1 MKKSI
6 KLYVAVLLLFVVA
19 SVPYMHQAAQAAEK
33 QGALAGQIDKILA
46 DHPALEGAMAGITVR
61 SAETGAVLYE
71 HSGEIRMRPASSL
84 KLLTAASSL
93 SILGEDYSFTTEVRT
108 DGKFKGKKLNGN
120 LYLIGK
126 GDPTLLP
133 SDFEEMAEKLKQSGV
148 KEIKGNL
155 IGDDTWYDDIRLSPD
170 MPWSDEYTYYGAQ
183 ISALTASPNEDYDA
197 GTVIVEVTPGKK
209 EGEKPAVSVSPKTDY
224 VTIKNDA
231 KTTAAGQKKDLT
243 IEREHGTNTITIE
256 GSVPVDASKTKE
268 WIAVWEPAG
277 YALDLFKQA
286 LKKQGITVK
295 GHVKTGAAPDSSDV
309 LMSHRSM
316 PLSKL
321 FVPFMKLS
329 NNGHAEVLVKE
340 MGKVKKE
347 EGSWEKG
354 LEVLN
359 NALPE
364 FGVDPKSLVLRDGS
378 GVSHINA
385 VSSDQI
391 SQLLYDIQDEKWFS
405 AYLNSLPVAGN
416 SDRMIGGT
424 LRNRMKDTPAQ
435 GKVRAKTGSLST
447 VSSLSGYAET
457 KSGKTLV
464 FSILLNGLIDDE
476 DGKDIEDQIAV
487 ILANQS

>member
-93 SILGEDYSFTTEVRT
+93 SVLGEDYSFTTEVRT

-197 GTVIVEVTPGKK
+197 GTVIVEITPGKK

-224 VTIKNDA
+224 VTIKNDGE
-231 KTTAAGQKKDLT
+231 TTAAGQKKDLT

-256 GSVPVDASKTKE
+256 GSVPVDASETKE

-295 GHVKTGAAPDSSDV
+295 GHVKTGAAPGSSDV
-309 LMSHRSM
+309 LISHRSM

-391 SQLLYDIQDEKWFS
+391 SQLLYDIQGEKWFS

>member
-19 SVPYMHQAAQAAEK
+19 SVPYMHQAAQAVET
-33 QGALAGQIDKILA
+33 QDALAGQIDKVLA
-46 DHPALEGAMAGITVR
+46 EHPALAGAMAGITIR
-61 SAETGAVLYE
+61 SADTGAVLYE
-71 HSGEIRMRPASSL
+71 HSGDMRMRPASSL
-84 KLLTAASSL
+84 KLLTAAAAL
-93 SILGEDYSFTTEVRT
+93 SVLGEDYSFTTEIRT
-108 DGKFKGKKLNGN
+108 DGALKGKKLNGN
-120 LYLIGK
+120 LYLKGK

-133 SDFEEMAEKLKQSGV
+133 SDFEKMAEKLKQAGV
-148 KEIKGNL
+148 NVIKGNL
-155 IGDDTWYDDIRLSPD
+155 IGDDTWYDDIRLSSD
-170 MPWSDEYTYYGAQ
+170 MPWSDESTYYGAQ

-197 GTVIVEVTPGKK
+197 GTVIVAVTPGKK
-209 EGEKPAVSVSPKTDY
+209 AGDKPVVSVSPQTDY
-224 VTIKNDA
+224 VTIKNSA
-231 KTTAAGQKKDLT
+231 ETIAAGQKKDLT
-243 IEREHGTNTITIE
+243 IEREHGTNKITIE
-256 GSVPVDASKTKE
+256 GSVPADASKTKE
-268 WIAVWEPAG
+268 WVAVWEPAG
-277 YALDLFKQA
+277 YALDVFKQA
-286 LKKQGITVK
+286 LKKQGIAVK
-295 GHVKTGAAPDSSDV
+295 GNVKTGAAPDSSDV
-309 LMSHRSM
+309 LISHRSM

-359 NALPE
+359 NTLPD

-405 AYLNSLPVAGN
+405 TYLNSLPVAGDN
-416 SDRMIGGT
+416 NRMIGGT

-457 KSGKTLV
+457 KSGKKLV

-487 ILANQS
+487 ILANQ

>member
-19 SVPYMHQAAQAAEK
+19 SVPYMHQAAQAADK
-33 QGALAGQIDKILA
+33 HDALAGQIDKVLA

-61 SAETGAVLYE
+61 SADTGAVLYE
-71 HSGEIRMRPASSL
+71 HSGDVRMRPASSL
-84 KLLTAASSL
+84 KLLTAAAAL
-93 SILGEDYSFTTEVRT
+93 TVLGEDYSFTTEVRT
-108 DGKFKGKKLNGN
+108 DGTLKGKKLNGN
-120 LYLIGK
+120 LYLKGK

-133 SDFEEMAEKLKQSGV
+133 ADFEEMAEKLKQSGV
-148 KEIKGNL
+148 KVIKGNL
-155 IGDDTWYDDIRLSPD
+155 IGDDTWYDDKRLSPD
-170 MPWSDEYTYYGAQ
+170 LPWSDEYTYYGAQ
-183 ISALTASPNEDYDA
+183 ISALTVSPNEDYDA

-224 VTIKNDA
+224 VTIKNNA
-231 KTTAAGQKKDLT
+231 ETAADGQKKDLT
-243 IEREHGTNTITIE
+243 IERKHGTNTITIE

-268 WIAVWEPAG
+268 WIAVWEPSG

-295 GHVKTGAAPDSSDV
+295 GNVMRGDATGSSEV
-309 LMSHRSM
+309 LISHRSM

-321 FVPFMKLS
+321 FVPFLKLS

-340 MGKVKKE
+340 MGKAEKG

-359 NALPE
+359 STLLE
-364 FGVDPKSLVLRDGS
+364 CGVDSKSLVLRDGS

-391 SQLLYDIQDEKWFS
+391 SKLLYDIQDEKWFS

-424 LRNRMKDTPAQ
+424 LRNRMNDTPAQ
-435 GKVRAKTGSLST
+435 GKIRAKTGSLST

-457 KSGKTLV
+457 KSRKTLV

-487 ILANQS
+487 ILANQ

>member
-1 MKKSI
+1 MKKNI

-19 SVPYMHQAAQAAEK
+19 SVPYMHQAAQAVET
-33 QGALAGQIDKILA
+33 QDALAGEIDKVLA
-46 DHPALEGAMAGITVR
+46 EHPALAGAMAGITVR
-61 SAETGAVLYE
+61 SADTGTVLYE
-71 HSGEIRMRPASSL
+71 HSGDMRMRPASSL
-84 KLLTAASSL
+84 KLLTAAAAL
-93 SILGEDYSFTTEVRT
+93 SVLGEDYSFTTEIRT
-108 DGKFKGKKLNGN
+108 DGALKGKKLNGN
-120 LYLIGK
+120 LYLKGK

-133 SDFEEMAEKLKQSGV
+133 SDFEKMAEKLKQAGV
-148 KEIKGNL
+148 NVIKGNL
-155 IGDDTWYDDIRLSPD
+155 IGDDTWYDDIRLSSD
-170 MPWSDEYTYYGAQ
+170 MPWSDESTYYGAQ

-197 GTVIVEVTPGKK
+197 GTVIVAVTPGKK
-209 EGEKPAVSVSPKTDY
+209 AGDKPVVSVSPQTDY
-224 VTIKNDA
+224 VTIKNSA
-231 KTTAAGQKKDLT
+231 ETIAAGQKKDLT
-243 IEREHGTNTITIE
+243 IEREHGTNKITIE
-256 GSVPVDASKTKE
+256 GSVPADASKTKE
-268 WIAVWEPAG
+268 WVAVWEPAG
-277 YALDLFKQA
+277 YALDVFKQA
-286 LKKQGITVK
+286 LKKQGIAVK
-295 GHVKTGAAPDSSDV
+295 GNVKTGTAPDSSDV
-309 LMSHRSM
+309 LISHRSM

-359 NALPE
+359 NTLPE

-405 AYLNSLPVAGN
+405 TYLNSLPVAGDN
-416 SDRMIGGT
+416 NRMIGGT

-435 GKVRAKTGSLST
+435 EKVRAKTGSLST

-457 KSGKTLV
+457 KSGKKLV

-487 ILANQS
+487 ILANQ

>member
-6 KLYVAVLLLFVVA
+6 KLYIAVLLLFIVA

-33 QGALAGQIDKILA
+33 QDALAGQINKVLA
-46 DHPALEGAMAGITVR
+46 DHPALKGAMAGITVR

-71 HSGEIRMRPASSL
+71 HSGDVRMRPASSL
-84 KLLTAASSL
+84 KLLTAAAAL
-93 SILGEDYSFTTEVRT
+93 SVLGENHSFTTEVRT
-108 DGKFKGKKLNGN
+108 DGTLKGKKLNGN
-120 LYLIGK
+120 LYLKGK

-133 SDFEEMAEKLKQSGV
+133 SDFEEMAKKLKQSGV

-170 MPWSDEYTYYGAQ
+170 MPWSDESTYYGAQ
-183 ISALTASPNEDYDA
+183 ISALTASPNDDYDA
-197 GTVIVEVTPGKK
+197 GTVIIEVTPGKK
-209 EGEKPAVSVSPKTDY
+209 EGNKPAVSVSPQTDY
-224 VTIKNDA
+224 VTIKNNA
-231 KTTAAGQKKDLT
+231 ETTAAGQKKDLT
-243 IEREHGTNTITIE
+243 IEREHGTNTIIIE
-256 GSVPVDASKTKE
+256 GSIPVDASKTKD
-268 WIAVWEPAG
+268 WIAVWEPTG

-295 GHVKTGAAPDSSDV
+295 GNIKTGAAPSSSDV
-309 LMSHRSM
+309 LISHHSM

-354 LEVLN
+354 LEVVN
-359 NALPE
+359 SSLPN
-364 FGVDPKSLVLRDGS
+364 FGIDSKSLVLRDGS
-378 GVSHINA
+378 GVSHINT

-391 SQLLYDIQDEKWFS
+391 SQLLYDIQDEKWFPS
-405 AYLNSLPVAGN
+405 YLHSLPVAGN

-424 LRNRMKDTPAQ
+424 LRNRLKDTPAQ

>member
-19 SVPYMHQAAQAAEK
+19 SVPYMHQAALAAEK
-33 QGALAGQIDKILA
+33 QDALSGQIDKILA

-71 HSGEIRMRPASSL
+71 HSGDTRMRPASSL
-84 KLLTAASSL
+84 KLLTAAAAL
-93 SILGEDYSFTTEVRT
+93 SVLGENYSFTTEVRT
-108 DGKFKGKKLNGN
+108 DGTLKGKKLNGN
-120 LYLIGK
+120 LYLKGK

-133 SDFEEMAEKLKQSGV
+133 SDFDKMAEKLKHSGV
-148 KEIKGNL
+148 KVIKGNL
-155 IGDDTWYDDIRLSPD
+155 IGDDTWHDDMRLSPD
-170 MPWSDEYTYYGAQ
+170 MPWSDEYTYYGAP

-197 GTVIVEVTPGKK
+197 GTVIVEVTPNQK
-209 EGEKPAVSVSPKTDY
+209 EGEEPAVSVSPKTDY
-224 VTIKNDA
+224 ITIKNDA
-231 KTTAAGQKKDLT
+231 ETTAAGSEKDLT

-256 GSVPVDASKTKE
+256 GSVPVDANKTKE
-268 WIAVWEPAG
+268 WISVWEPAG
-277 YALDLFKQA
+277 YALDLFKQS

-295 GHVKTGAAPDSSDV
+295 GDIKTGEAPSSSDV
-309 LMSHRSM
+309 LLSHRSM

-340 MGKVKKE
+340 MGKVKKG

-359 NALPE
+359 STLPE
-364 FGVDPKSLVLRDGS
+364 FGVDSKSLVLRDGS
-378 GVSHINA
+378 GISHIDA
-385 VSSDQI
+385 VSSDQL
-391 SQLLYDIQDEKWFS
+391 SQLLYDIQDQSWFS

-416 SDRMIGGT
+416 PDRMVGGT

-457 KSGKTLV
+457 KSGKKLV
-464 FSILLNGLIDDE
+464 FSILLNGLIDEE

-487 ILANQS
+487 ILANQ

>member
-19 SVPYMHQAAQAAEK
+19 SVPYMHQAAQAVEK
-33 QGALAGQIDKILA
+33 QDALAGQIDKILA

-61 SAETGAVLYE
+61 SLDTGAVLYE
-71 HSGEIRMRPASSL
+71 HSGDIRMRPASSL
-84 KLLTAASSL
+84 KLLTAAAAL
-93 SILGEDYSFTTEVRT
+93 SVLGEDYTFTTEVRT
-108 DGKFKGKKLNGN
+108 DGRLKGKKLNGN
-120 LYLIGK
+120 LYLKGK

-148 KEIKGNL
+148 KVIKGNL
-155 IGDDTWYDDIRLSPD
+155 ISDDTWYDDIRLSPD

-209 EGEKPAVSVSPKTDY
+209 EGEKPVVSVSPKTDY

-231 KTTAAGQKKDLT
+231 ETIGAGQKKELT
-243 IEREHGTNTITIE
+243 IEREHGTNTVSIE

-268 WIAVWEPAG
+268 WIAVWEPTG

-286 LKKQGITVK
+286 LTKQGITVK
-295 GHVKTGAAPDSSDV
+295 GKVMMGAAPGSSDV
-309 LMSHRSM
+309 LISHRSM

-359 NALPE
+359 STLPK

-378 GVSHINA
+378 GVSHIDA
-385 VSSDQI
+385 ISSDQI

-405 AYLNSLPVAGN
+405 SYLNSLPVAGN
-416 SDRMIGGT
+416 GDRMIGGT

-435 GKVRAKTGSLST
+435 GKVKAKTGSLST

-457 KSGKTLV
+457 KSGKKLV
-464 FSILLNGLIDDE
+464 FSILLNGLIDEE

-487 ILANQS
+487 ILANQ